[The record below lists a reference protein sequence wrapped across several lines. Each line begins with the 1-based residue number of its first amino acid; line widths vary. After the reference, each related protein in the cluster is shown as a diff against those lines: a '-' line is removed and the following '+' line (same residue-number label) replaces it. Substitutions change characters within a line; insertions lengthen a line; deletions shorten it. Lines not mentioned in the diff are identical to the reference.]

1 MSDFNFL
8 DQFYEEICRLA
19 GLGTL
24 DLGEFITGH
33 EKEGIYTVSLHLPE
47 IVKVLRK
54 HTIVS
59 PLSVVSMV
67 DVMSAHGDVFKNRYV
82 NKPFVPIKHSV
93 LSASKGIARIG
104 MTVSGEKALFPKCLT
119 DYLDGWLSLK
129 DKLANPNLLDYA
141 KVVNKQG
148 KPTEYLH
155 LAREGE
161 SEQDLVRKILAVLN
175 TSKGVHWMVDLETL
189 GTETDSAIVQAGLA
203 PFSPLGEG
211 LYIINFRGSW
221 LSITFNATIHIPSQG
236 RVIYQ
241 DTLNWWHTK
250 NAANAHLL
258 NSGTL
263 TLPNLL
269 VMLEVMLGKKAELWA
284 NSPVFDIALL
294 QDCYKTVGR
303 DIKNWPIAFR
313 DQWDVRTVSKV
324 AGFNKSTLPSVYVKA
339 NDFWQVESNAHDA
352 LADVFTQIYQVQ
364 ESYRKLKV
372 NKRVATDLLPQ
383 VIFYV
388 EGDSAR
394 GTFLEGNLLES
405 ADPYIKLSPPEG
417 IQGISNE
424 GGLVLS
430 FKSASDIDNLISK
443 LTSLRDTIG
452 EQI

>member
-24 DLGEFITGH
+24 DLGEFITGY
-33 EKEGIYTVSLHLPE
+33 EKEGAYTVSLHLPE

-93 LSASKGIARIG
+93 LYASKGIARIG

-129 DKLANPNLLDYA
+129 DKLANPNLLDYV

-211 LYIINFRGSW
+211 LYVINFRGSW
-221 LSITFNATIHIPSQG
+221 LSVTFNATIHIPSQG

-241 DTLNWWHTK
+241 DTLDWWHTK

-258 NSGTL
+258 NSGTI
-263 TLPNLL
+263 TLPN
-269 VMLEVMLGKKAELWA
+269 
-284 NSPVFDIALL
+284 
-294 QDCYKTVGR
+294 
-303 DIKNWPIAFR
+303 
-313 DQWDVRTVSKV
+313 
-324 AGFNKSTLPSVYVKA
+324 
-339 NDFWQVESNAHDA
+339 
-352 LADVFTQIYQVQ
+352 
-364 ESYRKLKV
+364 
-372 NKRVATDLLPQ
+372 
-383 VIFYV
+383 
-388 EGDSAR
+388 
-394 GTFLEGNLLES
+394 
-405 ADPYIKLSPPEG
+405 
-417 IQGISNE
+417 
-424 GGLVLS
+424 
-430 FKSASDIDNLISK
+430 
-443 LTSLRDTIG
+443 
-452 EQI
+452 